1 MTQTGWK
8 DIPHHRTLCLIY
20 KLREVGQERPFSSQG
35 QAEHQSAGG
44 EQWYW
49 ASLFS
54 FCYLPFHHNCY
65 CFYFYGYCY
74 FFFFSTVQ
82 LFLAQLTGFIF
93 FLILIPIPMGEGRG
107 EGIGEGRSEQTAVC
121 WLVGGCGYTKTPV
134 RPRLKSILQ
143 LTRTLPFWLNKQ
155 WHSSVILGPLY
166 YNKHSALSE
175 WCKNYCWQRLF
186 CMNICKYLSW

>member
-107 EGIGEGRSEQTAVC
+107 ERRRDRRGEEWANSCVLISW
-121 WLVGGCGYTKTPV
+121 WLWLYQNTCKAKT
-134 RPRLKSILQ
+134 
-143 LTRTLPFWLNKQ
+143 
-155 WHSSVILGPLY
+155 
-166 YNKHSALSE
+166 E
-175 WCKNYCWQRLF
+175 
-186 CMNICKYLSW
+186 KYLATNKNLTFLIK